1 MTSIT
6 RLRVLL
12 VGCLLGALIAVP
24 AAGAAPSPES
34 ATKPIK
40 IPVSGSVVAIVGKTQ
55 LDHAESPLVLVDVGT
70 VKGTPYGAGS
80 IELTYTLRPKTGI
93 AETVFTIT
101 TATGTVTGQAVST
114 YAMGNVTISFSGIGL
129 ITGGTGA
136 FEGTSSG
143 LLEFNALHSLTGKRE
158 VIAFR
163 GSSVRPGTT
172 KQRQRLVQQLLASLK
187 G

>member
-12 VGCLLGALIAVP
+12 ACCILGALIAVP
-24 AAGAAPSPES
+24 TAIAAPSPEN
-34 ATKPIK
+34 ATKPAK
-40 IPVSGSVVAIVGKTQ
+40 IPASGSIVVIVGKTQ
-55 LDHAESPLVLVDVGT
+55 LDHAESPLALVDTGT

-80 IELTYTLRPKTGI
+80 IELTYTLRPKLGI

-101 TATGTVTGQAVST
+101 TATGTVTGQAVSA
-114 YAMGNVTISFSGIGL
+114 YSMGNVTISFSGVGQ

-136 FEGTSSG
+136 FEGASSG
-143 LLEFNALHSLTGKRE
+143 VLQFNALHSITGKRE
-158 VIAFR
+158 VIEFR
-163 GSSVRPGTT
+163 GTTTRPGAT
-172 KQRQRLVQQLLASLK
+172 KQRQFLVQQLLAAIK

>member
-12 VGCLLGALIAVP
+12 ACCILGALIAVP
-24 AAGAAPSPES
+24 TAIAAPSPEN
-34 ATKPIK
+34 ATKPAK
-40 IPVSGSVVAIVGKTQ
+40 IPASGSIVVIVGDT
-55 LDHAESPLVLVDVGT
+55 GT

-80 IELTYTLRPKTGI
+80 IELTYTLRPKLGI

-101 TATGTVTGQAVST
+101 TATGTVTGQAVSA
-114 YAMGNVTISFSGIGL
+114 YSMGNVTISFSGVGQ

-136 FEGTSSG
+136 FEGASSG
-143 LLEFNALHSLTGKRE
+143 VLQFNALHSITGKRE
-158 VIAFR
+158 VIEFR
-163 GSSVRPGTT
+163 GTTTRPGAT
-172 KQRQRLVQQLLASLK
+172 KQRQFLVQQLLAAIK